1 MKQPA
6 VIFLSAFNRH
16 RCPRLCTMKQL
27 AVIFLLTLGYASKAE
42 AQSFLDT
49 LKSKKAG
56 EGTVTVTQS
65 REIDELVNSAKL
77 MKSVP
82 AADSQQQR
90 TQKDAAGNIAKG
102 KPEQHKNAATGE
114 HSRDMGHGNAADDT
128 ADALP
133 TAPSKKVM
141 LNSRKITGYRIQVY
155 SGGNSRADRQK
166 AESTGSAI
174 KMKIPELPVYVH
186 FYSPRWICRVGNFRT
201 YQDADIILKKLKGMG
216 YRQACIVKGKI
227 TVGY

>member
-114 HSRDMGHGNAADDT
+114 QSRDMGYGNAADDT